1 MATKSNSKTTEKS
14 TSKSNEKNTTVII
27 NLDRPRKVRFGH
39 KALKTLGA
47 LTNRSIDNII
57 DDKFDLEDLEKV
69 LFCGLLNDAQE
80 NGETLKLEDMEDLLD
95 KADSIADIMTCMHK
109 ALDKSFQSTEK
120 N

>member
-1 MATKSNSKTTEKS
+1 MATKSTKKDD
-14 TSKSNEKNTTVII
+14 KNTVVIL

-47 LTNRSIDNII
+47 LTGKSVDNII

-69 LFCGLLNDAQE
+69 LFCGLLNDAIE

-95 KADSIADIMTCMHK
+95 KAESYGDVLECMHK
-109 ALDKSFQSTEK
+109 ALDKTFMPTEK